1 MSFFNKLKERLS
13 KTKENIDSG
22 FNRVF
27 SNFRTVDED
36 LIEELEEVL
45 ILADI
50 GFATVSEITDEL
62 RSRIKLQNIKEVE
75 DVRIELKKILQN
87 ILIENTIIEED
98 KEFKIIL
105 VIGVNGVGKTTSIGK
120 IANLYKN
127 QGEKVLVA
135 AGDTYRAA
143 AVEQLE
149 EWSNRANVDIIKG
162 SENED
167 PASVVFKAI
176 TMGIE
181 ERYDVVICDTAGRLH
196 NKANLMEE
204 LAKINR
210 SIDKVLVDHDN
221 YSKETLLVLD
231 GTVGQNAI
239 NQTKAFMEVTN
250 ITSLVITKLDGT
262 AKGGSVIAI
271 TKETN
276 LPIKYIGVG
285 EALNDLE
292 RFDAEDFVNAII
304 E

>member
-98 KEFKIIL
+98 KELKIIL